1 MTMERLQA
9 HYGFTRMPFGRNL
22 APGMLHR
29 HEAHNQA
36 VARITWCVQHNGLG
50 VVTGEVGAGK
60 TVAVRAALAGLD
72 PTRHTIIY
80 LPNPAVGVR
89 GLYTHIVASLG
100 GTPSFYLA
108 TLVAQTSDLIAGE
121 AAERGRS
128 PVLVIDEAHL
138 LDHDQLE
145 AIRMLTNHDMDSDCP
160 FATLLIGQ
168 PTLRRRINLGVLA
181 ALDQRI
187 TLRYAMPGMIDTE
200 TASYLRHH
208 IGLAPLTELGP
219 GVSGFAGR
227 VWLRVRTFRLRDWT
241 RHAAGAGF
249 PGGGEGRFAGADRRP
264 VGAVPAAW
272 S

>member
-168 PTLRRRINLGVLA
+168 PTLRRRIKLGVLA

-187 TLRYAMPGMIDTE
+187 TLRYAMPGMTDTE

-208 IGLAPLTELGP
+208 IGLAGRSDTLYSDDAATLIHQTSRGYPRAINNLALHALT
-219 GVSGFAGR
+219 
-227 VWLRVRTFRLRDWT
+227 
-241 RHAAGAGF
+241 AAYTTQKAIV
-249 PGGGEGRFAGADRRP
+249 D
-264 VGAVPAAW
+264 VGAVRSAITEVTAE
-272 S
+272 